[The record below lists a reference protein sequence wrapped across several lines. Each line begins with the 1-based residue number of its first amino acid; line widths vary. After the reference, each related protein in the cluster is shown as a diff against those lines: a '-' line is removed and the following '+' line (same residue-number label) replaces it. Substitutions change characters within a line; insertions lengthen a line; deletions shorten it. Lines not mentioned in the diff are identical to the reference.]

1 MARRKSKVRPWNKN
15 KQNVPGNIP
24 VNSTIETKSEW
35 NTNAGWTQTV
45 TSNNHRHAHQPLMKV
60 TPICKPKNRGRYGPK
75 ESRERLQSQGYH
87 PLVTS
92 MSKEEVEASYEEKRK
107 KSLYKPHFSDYADK
121 GKEQGFQGRYT
132 SDMNLLIKTT
142 ESSFESKYETSELTK
157 EVFDGTHPQGLL
169 IAQQL
174 ASLGIKH
181 LEKLAL
187 ARPQEWDALSKG
199 MAIWDFTTN
208 KFHGEPS
215 GHVFLCLFPK
225 ISQGAFTKS
234 PAHQESRKQEE
245 STRDN
250 IVDLIKWIYSECG
263 PTERPA
269 WHSEEKLKIQTEELS
284 PEVLRCLNRGT
295 KPPQVVINM
304 ARSIPDISKLKDMMR
319 DYVDQPEHL
328 NYYMSK
334 PVALKNM
341 FGLLTNIFNRRTNI
355 RVLHFQ
361 KTPLLDRRLLACILR
376 ACPHITTI
384 GIYQCPLIH
393 FGDIICLLDLIH
405 EVNLKRSSQSLPL
418 VEALDFYPL
427 YQAGMPFKVPAA
439 EKLTRAEKQR
449 GMEPVARETHGYGI
463 TWTHMNL
470 EVVQRGV
477 FAILLKAVLKAR
489 KLGIRLLMD
498 KDAAFMKYLSDIP
511 MLPGIIFQFLDGLY
525 RYLDLKETGS
535 EDHTAMRRA
544 KYDMILAV
552 RTGLESPYRNTLD
565 PSYDDTRKV
574 TSLFCR
580 SCGYKMLDIFFCPRL
595 IRNRPDP
602 QDCAGCT
609 LQGLLDHQSDHQK
622 QHDINLM
629 GPFLEKDW
637 DPKGFNV
644 DAPVHDDGQELLS
657 LHTRKTTNNLPVMV
671 LLPNGDFDRPSLQE
685 QLICEHKK
693 NNDCL
698 QGLATLQELLLQ
710 KDAHKED
717 AKDHALNVDA
727 CRALS
732 IIMNYTDPEL
742 AKLDANQ
749 GVGGHFCEGQGWRPL
764 VGGFRDPKQSHT
776 FESATKAAQELKV
789 RADIAEG
796 RRPEQDA
803 AGFW

>member
-1 MARRKSKVRPWNKN
+1 MAKHKSKARPRNKN
-15 KQNVPGNIP
+15 KRIVPGNIP
-24 VNSTIETKSEW
+24 VNSTIETNSEW
-35 NTNAGWTQTV
+35 NMSAGWTQSTP
-45 TSNNHRHAHQPLMKV
+45 SNNHHRAHQPLMKV
-60 TPICKPKNRGRYGPK
+60 TPICKPEDRGHYGPK
-75 ESRERLQSQGYH
+75 ESQERLDSQGYH
-87 PLVTS
+87 PLVTT
-92 MSKEEVEASYEEKRK
+92 MTKEEVEASYEEKRK
-107 KSLYKPHFSDYADK
+107 RSLYKPSFNEYANK

-132 SDMNLLIKTT
+132 SDMNMLFTT
-142 ESSFESKYETSELTK
+142 TDSSFESKHENYRLTK

-174 ASLGIKH
+174 ASLGIKQ

-215 GHVFLCLFPK
+215 GHVFLCLYPK
-225 ISQGAFTKS
+225 ISQGAFSES
-234 PAHQESRKQEE
+234 PAHKESRNEE
-245 STRDN
+245 EITRTR
-250 IVDLIKWIYSECG
+250 ILKLVHKIYSECG

-269 WHSEEKLKIQTEELS
+269 WKREEKLKMHTEGLS
-284 PEVLRCLNRGT
+284 PEVLRCRNNGT
-295 KPPQVVINM
+295 KPPQVVINL
-304 ARSIPDISKLKDMMR
+304 ARSIPDISKLEDMMQ
-319 DYVDQPEHL
+319 DYVNQPKHL
-328 NYYMSK
+328 DYHMSK

-341 FGLLTNIFNRRTNI
+341 FGLLTNIFNRRTNT

-376 ACPHITTI
+376 ACPHVTTL

-439 EKLTRAEKQR
+439 EKLTKAEKR
-449 GMEPVARETHGYGI
+449 CGMEPTARETHGYGI
-463 TWTHMNL
+463 TWANMDL

-477 FAILLKAVLKAR
+477 FAILLKTVLKAR
-489 KLGIRLLMD
+489 KMGIRLLMD

-525 RYLDLKETGS
+525 LYLDMKEAGS
-535 EDHTAMRRA
+535 KDHTAMRRA

-552 RTGLESPYRNTLD
+552 RTGLQLPCRNSRD
-565 PSYDDTRKV
+565 PSYDETRKV

-580 SCGYKMLDIFFCPRL
+580 SCGYKMLDIFFCPRV
-595 IRNRPDP
+595 IQNRTDP

-609 LQGLLDHQSDHQK
+609 LQGLLDHQCDHQK

-629 GPFLEKDW
+629 GTFLEKDW

-657 LHTRKTTNNLPVMV
+657 LHTRKTTNDLPLMV
-671 LLPNGDFDRPSLQE
+671 PLPNGDFERPSLQE
-685 QLICEHKK
+685 QLVCEHKK

-698 QGLATLQELLLQ
+698 QGLATLQDLLLQ
-710 KDAHKED
+710 KDDHKVD
-717 AKDHALNVDA
+717 AKNHAVNIET

-742 AKLDANQ
+742 AELDDNN
-749 GVGGHFCEGQGWRPL
+749 GVGGHFCEGQGWRPI
-764 VGGFRDPKQSHT
+764 VKGFRDKKQSHT
-776 FESATKAAQELKV
+776 FESATKAAEDLRV
-789 RADIAEG
+789 RADIEEG
-796 RRPEQDA
+796 RRPKQDA

>member
-1 MARRKSKVRPWNKN
+1 MARRKPKARYWNKN

-24 VNSTIETKSEW
+24 VNSTIQTTSEW
-35 NTNAGWTQTV
+35 NTNAGWTQATT
-45 TSNNHRHAHQPLMKV
+45 TSNHHYAHQPLMKA
-60 TPICKPKNRGRYGPK
+60 TPICKPEDRGRYGPK
-75 ESRERLQSQGYH
+75 ESRERLESQGYH

-92 MSKEEVEASYEEKRK
+92 MTKEEVEASYEEKRK
-107 KSLYKPHFSDYADK
+107 KSLYKPHFSDYVDM

-132 SDMNLLIKTT
+132 SDMNLLIKSTDT
-142 ESSFESKYETSELTK
+142 SFESQHEASELTK

-174 ASLGIKH
+174 ASLGIKP

-208 KFHGEPS
+208 KFHSEPS

-225 ISQGAFTKS
+225 ISQGAFIKS
-234 PAHQESRKQEE
+234 PAHQESRTHEE
-245 STRDN
+245 SIRKK
-250 IVDLIKWIYSECG
+250 IIDLINWIYSECG

-269 WHSEEKLKIQTEELS
+269 WHSEEKLKIQTEGLS

-304 ARSIPDISKLKDMMR
+304 ARSIPDISKLEDMMR

-328 NYYMSK
+328 DYRMSK

-376 ACPHITTI
+376 ACPHITTL

-439 EKLTRAEKQR
+439 EKLTKAEKQR
-449 GMEPVARETHGYGI
+449 GMEPAARETHGYGI

-477 FAILLKAVLKAR
+477 FGILLKTVLKAR
-489 KLGIRLLMD
+489 KMGIRLLMD
-498 KDAAFMKYLSDIP
+498 KDAAFMKYISDIP

-565 PSYDDTRKV
+565 PSYDDTGKV

-580 SCGYKMLDIFFCPRL
+580 SCGYKMLDIFFCPRRV
-595 IRNRPDP
+595 RNRQDP

-622 QHDINLM
+622 HHDINLM

-657 LHTRKTTNNLPVMV
+657 LHTRKTTNDLPVMV

-698 QGLATLQELLLQ
+698 QGLATLQDMLLQ
-710 KDAHKED
+710 KDTHKED
-717 AKDHALNVDA
+717 TKNHALNVDA

-732 IIMNYTDPEL
+732 IIMNYTDSEL
-742 AKLDANQ
+742 AELDENQ
-749 GVGGHFCEGQGWRPL
+749 GVGGHFCQGQGWRPL
-764 VGGFRDPKQSHT
+764 VGGFRDPKESHT

>member
-1 MARRKSKVRPWNKN
+1 MARRKSKARSWNKN
-15 KQNVPGNIP
+15 KQNVPGNIS
-24 VNSTIETKSEW
+24 VNSTIETNSEW
-35 NTNAGWTQTV
+35 NTNAGWTQTT
-45 TSNNHRHAHQPLMKV
+45 TSNNYHHAHQPLMKV
-60 TPICKPKNRGRYGPK
+60 APICKPENRGRYGPK
-75 ESRERLQSQGYH
+75 ESRERLESQGYH

-92 MSKEEVEASYEEKRK
+92 MTKEEVEASYEEKRK

-132 SDMNLLIKTT
+132 SDMNLLIKSAD
-142 ESSFESKYETSELTK
+142 SSFESKHETSELTK

-225 ISQGAFTKS
+225 ISQGTFSES
-234 PAHQESRKQEE
+234 PAHEESRKQEE
-245 STRDN
+245 ITRN
-250 IVDLIKWIYSECG
+250 EIVRLIKWIYSKCG

-269 WHSEEKLKIQTEELS
+269 WHPEERLKMQTEGLS
-284 PEVLRCLNRGT
+284 PEVLRCLNKGT

-304 ARSIPDISKLKDMMR
+304 ARSIPDISILEDMMR
-319 DYVDQPEHL
+319 DWVDQPEHL
-328 NYYMSK
+328 DYCMSK
-334 PVALKNM
+334 QVALKNM

-376 ACPHITTI
+376 ACPHVTTL

-405 EVNLKRSSQSLPL
+405 EVNLKRSSQGLPL

-439 EKLTRAEKQR
+439 EKLTKAEKQR
-449 GMEPVARETHGYGI
+449 GMEPAARETHGYGI
-463 TWTHMNL
+463 TWTNMNL

-477 FAILLKAVLKAR
+477 FAILLKTVLKAR
-489 KLGIRLLMD
+489 KMGIRLLMD

-525 RYLDLKETGS
+525 RYLDLKEAGS
-535 EDHTAMRRA
+535 KDHTAMRRA

-552 RTGLESPYRNTLD
+552 RTGLQSPYRNSFD

-580 SCGYKMLDIFFCPRL
+580 SCGYKMLDIFFCTRP
-595 IRNRPDP
+595 IQNRPDP

-609 LQGLLDHQSDHQK
+609 LQGLLDRQSDHQK
-622 QHDINLM
+622 HHEINLM

-657 LHTRKTTNNLPVMV
+657 LHIRKTTTDLPLMV

-685 QLICEHKK
+685 RLICEHKK

-698 QGLATLQELLLQ
+698 QGLATLQDLLLQ
-710 KDAHKED
+710 KDAHKAD
-717 AKDHALNVDA
+717 AKDHALHVDA

-732 IIMNYTDPEL
+732 IIMNYTDSEL
-742 AKLDANQ
+742 AELDENQ

-764 VGGFRDPKQSHT
+764 VGGFRDPKESHT
-776 FESATKAAQELKV
+776 FESATKAAQDLKV

>member
-1 MARRKSKVRPWNKN
+1 MANHKSKAKFRNKS

-24 VNSTIETKSEW
+24 VNSKINMNSEW
-35 NTNAGWTQTV
+35 NTTAGWTQT
-45 TSNNHRHAHQPLMKV
+45 TTADNYHRAHQPLIKV
-60 TPICKPKNRGRYGPK
+60 TPICKPDNRGRYGPK
-75 ESRERLQSQGYH
+75 ESRERLESQGYH

-92 MSKEEVEASYEEKRK
+92 MTKEEVKASYEEKRK
-107 KSLYKPHFSDYADK
+107 KSLYKPHFSDYAHK

-132 SDMNLLIKTT
+132 SDMDLLIKTT
-142 ESSFESKYETSELTK
+142 EPSFKTKYETSELTK

-225 ISQGAFTKS
+225 ISQGAFSES
-234 PAHQESRKQEE
+234 PAHEESRKEE
-245 STRDN
+245 KITRDK
-250 IVDLIKWIYSECG
+250 IIELIEWIYSECG
-263 PTERPA
+263 PTKRPA
-269 WHSEEKLKIQTEELS
+269 WHPKEKRKMITEGPSL
-284 PEVLRCLNRGT
+284 EVLRCLNRGT
-295 KPPQVVINM
+295 KPPQAVINM
-304 ARSIPDISKLKDMMR
+304 ARSIPDIGKLGDMMR

-328 NYYMSK
+328 DYHMSK
-334 PVALKNM
+334 PVAVKNM

-405 EVNLKRSSQSLPL
+405 EVNLNRSSQSLPL

-439 EKLTRAEKQR
+439 EKLTKAEKHR
-449 GMEPVARETHGYGI
+449 GMEPAARETHGYGI

-477 FAILLKAVLKAR
+477 FAILLKAVLKTR

-525 RYLDLKETGS
+525 RYLDLKEAGS
-535 EDHTAMRRA
+535 EDHAALRRA

-552 RTGLESPYRNTLD
+552 RTGLEPLYRNSLD
-565 PSYDDTRKV
+565 PAYDDTRKV

-580 SCGYKMLDIFFCPRL
+580 SCGYKMLDIFFCTPP

-622 QHDINLM
+622 HHDINLM
-629 GPFLEKDW
+629 GRFLEKDW
-637 DPKGFNV
+637 DRKGFNV

-657 LHTRKTTNNLPVMV
+657 LHTRKTTNDLPLMV

-732 IIMNYTDPEL
+732 IIMNYTDSEL
-742 AKLDANQ
+742 AERDDNH
-749 GVGGHFCEGQGWRPL
+749 GVGGHFSEGQGWRPL
-764 VGGFRDPKQSHT
+764 VRGFRDPKESYT
-776 FESATKAAQELKV
+776 FESATKAAEELKV